1 MLVSYTYQS
10 DEPPEDDGD
19 PKSSSGVKAV
29 PEKKTLSFYTAV
41 NLGATVIRDER
52 MPHVGFELQYSNKAW
67 TVLSICVCS
76 RRAIVLP

>member
-19 PKSSSGVKAV
+19 PKSSNGVKAV

-52 MPHVGFELQYSNKAW
+52 MPHVGLNFN
-67 TVLSICVCS
+67 
-76 RRAIVLP
+76 IVTKRGLFSPYAYALGGP